1 MRGYLSTENI
11 LDLKSIRSGPSRL
24 IIPITGGFIKGPGV
38 EAEILPSGADWPLVC
53 LRVPQPPS
61 PIQRNN
67 IKQANAI
74 LTPQLDP
81 SISIAHLDVRAQ
93 GRMSNNHI
101 IYVHYTGIL
110 KIDEAISKVLSGAA
124 DAKTTAFG
132 EHQWFTAPEF
142 ETSDP
147 ALKWIEDA
155 AWVGQGRVVVDER
168 GSAVDYEI
176 YRVTNGA

>member
-1 MRGYLSTENI
+1 MRGYLSTEHI
-11 LDLKSIRSGPSRL
+11 LDLKAIRSGPSRL
-24 IIPITGGFIKGPGV
+24 VIPIAGGFIKGQDV

-53 LRVPQPPS
+53 LKFPKPPLH
-61 PIQRNN
+61 IQYRTSNTN
-67 IKQANAI
+67 THPN
-74 LTPQLDP
+74 TQLDA
-81 SISIAHLDVRAQ
+81 STSIAHLDVRAQ
-93 GRMSNNHI
+93 ARMSNNHI
-101 IYVHYTGIL
+101 IYVHYTGVL
-110 KIDEAISKVLSGAA
+110 KIDEAISKVLSGAG
-124 DAKTTAFG
+124 DAKTTEFG
-132 EHQWFTAPEF
+132 DHQWFTAPEF